1 LFDLRLR
8 RWYNSPRFQ
17 PEETVIIPIRGLA
30 LVVLAG
36 SLVGPS
42 PLAAQ
47 DSKSTAVAGELTR
60 LLDDMK
66 LDAVAARH
74 GTDQFVAAL
83 YFQGSQLLVVG
94 GRYSA
99 PDRLQYLIGQKQYRD
114 VYADLS
120 SASEQATKVFVM
132 DLGANGLKFKR
143 ENNEPFDTVDS
154 SGASVAF
161 NGERGKLSE
170 DDYRKV
176 FTTSDA
182 QYTSMLQALL
192 AALKKPS

>member
-1 LFDLRLR
+1 
-8 RWYNSPRFQ
+8 
-17 PEETVIIPIRGLA
+17 VIIPIRGLA

-47 DSKSTAVAGELTR
+47 DSRSTAVAGELTR
-60 LLDDMK
+60 LLDEMK

-132 DLGANGLKFKR
+132 DLGANGLRFKR

>member
-1 LFDLRLR
+1 MTAR
-8 RWYNSPRFQ
+8 
-17 PEETVIIPIRGLA
+17 RGLRFVA
-30 LVVLAG
+30 LAALL
-36 SLVGPS
+36 LVPS
-42 PLAAQ
+42 TLSAQ
-47 DSKSTAVAGELTR
+47 DSKSAAVAGELTK
-60 LLDDMK
+60 LLDQMK

-94 GRYSA
+94 GKYST
-99 PDRLQYLIGQKQYRD
+99 PDRITYLIGQKQYRD

-132 DLGANGLKFKR
+132 DLGANGLKFRR
-143 ENNEPFDTVDS
+143 ENNEPFDTVDA
-154 SGASVAF
+154 SGTSVAF

-176 FTTSDA
+176 FATSDE

-192 AALKKPS
+192 AAIKKPS

>member
-1 LFDLRLR
+1 M
-8 RWYNSPRFQ
+8 
-17 PEETVIIPIRGLA
+17 TAIRGLSV
-30 LVVLAG
+30 VVLAG
-36 SLVGPS
+36 CLLVPS
-42 PLAAQ
+42 TLFAQ
-47 DSKSTAVAGELTR
+47 DSKSAPLAGELTK
-60 LLDDMK
+60 LLDQMK

-74 GTDQFVAAL
+74 GTDQYVAAL

-94 GRYSA
+94 GKYST
-99 PDRLQYLIGQKQYRD
+99 PDRLNYLIGQKQYRD

-154 SGASVAF
+154 SGGSVAF

-170 DDYRKV
+170 DDYKKV
-176 FTTSDA
+176 FATSDE
-182 QYTSMLQALL
+182 QYTSMLQALV

>member
-1 LFDLRLR
+1 MIAARGL
-8 RWYNSPRFQ
+8 
-17 PEETVIIPIRGLA
+17 TVIA
-30 LVVLAG
+30 LAG
-36 SLVGPS
+36 LLFAPS
-42 PLAAQ
+42 ALLAQ
-47 DSKSTAVAGELTR
+47 ESKSASVAGELTK
-60 LLDDMK
+60 LLDTMK
-66 LDAVAARH
+66 LDAVAARQ
-74 GTDQFVAAL
+74 GTDRFVAAL

-94 GRYSA
+94 ANYSV
-99 PDRLQYLIGQKQYRD
+99 PERINLLIGQKQYRD

-120 SASEQATKVFVM
+120 SASEQSTKVFVM

-154 SGASVAF
+154 SGSSVAF

-170 DDYRKV
+170 DDYKKA
-176 FTTSDA
+176 FASSDE

>member
-1 LFDLRLR
+1 M
-8 RWYNSPRFQ
+8 
-17 PEETVIIPIRGLA
+17 IAIRGLS
-30 LVVLAG
+30 LMVLAG
-36 SLVGPS
+36 LL
-42 PLAAQ
+42 LAPAALSAQ
-47 DSKSTAVAGELTR
+47 DSKSAAVATELTQ
-60 LLDDMK
+60 LLDQMK

-94 GRYSA
+94 GKYSA
-99 PDRLQYLIGQKQYRD
+99 PDRITYLIGQKQYRD

-120 SASEQATKVFVM
+120 SASEQSTKVFVM

-154 SGASVAF
+154 SGASIAF

-170 DDYRKV
+170 DDYRKA
-176 FTTSDA
+176 FATSDA
-182 QYTSMLQALL
+182 QYTAMLQALL
-192 AALKKPS
+192 AAIKKPS

>member
-1 LFDLRLR
+1 MI
-8 RWYNSPRFQ
+8 
-17 PEETVIIPIRGLA
+17 TIRGLR
-30 LVVLAG
+30 LMVLAG
-36 SLVGPS
+36 LLLVPTAVS
-42 PLAAQ
+42 AQ
-47 DSKSTAVAGELTR
+47 DSKSAAVAAELTK
-60 LLDDMK
+60 LLDQMK

-94 GRYSA
+94 AKYST
-99 PDRLQYLIGQKQYRD
+99 PDRITYLIGQKQYRD

-154 SGASVAF
+154 SGTSIAF

-170 DDYRKV
+170 DDYRKA
-176 FTTSDA
+176 FATSDE
-182 QYTSMLQALL
+182 QYAAMLQALL
-192 AALKKPS
+192 AGLKKPS

>member
-1 LFDLRLR
+1 M
-8 RWYNSPRFQ
+8 
-17 PEETVIIPIRGLA
+17 IAIRGLSVIA
-30 LVVLAG
+30 LACFL
-36 SLVGPS
+36 LV
-42 PLAAQ
+42 PLTLSAQ
-47 DSKSTAVAGELTR
+47 DSKSAAVAGELTK
-60 LLDDMK
+60 LLDQMK
-66 LDAVAARH
+66 LDSVAARQ

-94 GRYSA
+94 AKYST
-99 PDRLQYLIGQKQYRD
+99 PDRLTYLIGQKQYRD

-120 SASEQATKVFVM
+120 SASEQSTKVFVM

-154 SGASVAF
+154 SGTSVAF

-176 FTTSDA
+176 FTSSDE
-182 QYTSMLQALL
+182 QYATMLQALL

>member
-1 LFDLRLR
+1 M
-8 RWYNSPRFQ
+8 
-17 PEETVIIPIRGLA
+17 IAIRGLSIVA
-30 LVVLAG
+30 LASVL
-36 SLVGPS
+36 LVPS
-42 PLAAQ
+42 TLSAQ
-47 DSKSTAVAGELTR
+47 DSKSASVAGELTK
-60 LLDDMK
+60 LLDQMK

-74 GTDQFVAAL
+74 GTDQYVAAL

-94 GRYSA
+94 AKYST
-99 PDRLQYLIGQKQYRD
+99 PDRLNYLIGQKQYRD

-120 SASEQATKVFVM
+120 SASEQSTKIFVM

-154 SGASVAF
+154 SGGSVAF

-176 FTTSDA
+176 FTTSDE
-182 QYTSMLQALL
+182 QYTSMLQALI
-192 AALKKPS
+192 AVLKKPS

>member
-1 LFDLRLR
+1 MIAMRGLRLM
-8 RWYNSPRFQ
+8 
-17 PEETVIIPIRGLA
+17 
-30 LVVLAG
+30 VLAG
-36 SLVGPS
+36 LLLVPTS
-42 PLAAQ
+42 LAAQ
-47 DSKSTAVAGELTR
+47 DSKSAAVAAELTK
-60 LLDDMK
+60 LLDQMK

-94 GRYSA
+94 AKYST
-99 PDRLQYLIGQKQYRD
+99 PDRITYLIGQKQYRD

-154 SGASVAF
+154 SGASIAF

-170 DDYRKV
+170 DDYRKA
-176 FTTSDA
+176 FATSDE
-182 QYTSMLQALL
+182 QYAAMLQALL

>member
-1 LFDLRLR
+1 MTAR
-8 RWYNSPRFQ
+8 
-17 PEETVIIPIRGLA
+17 RGLWFVA
-30 LVVLAG
+30 LAAFL
-36 SLVGPS
+36 LVPS
-42 PLAAQ
+42 TLSAQ
-47 DSKSTAVAGELTR
+47 DSKSAAVAGELTK
-60 LLDDMK
+60 LLDQMK

-94 GRYSA
+94 GKYST
-99 PDRLQYLIGQKQYRD
+99 PDRITYLIGQKQYRD

-132 DLGANGLKFKR
+132 DLGANGLKFRR
-143 ENNEPFDTVDS
+143 ENDEPFDTVDS
-154 SGASVAF
+154 SGTSVAF

-170 DDYRKV
+170 DAYRKV
-176 FTTSDA
+176 FTTSDE

-192 AALKKPS
+192 AAIKKPS

>member
-1 LFDLRLR
+1 M
-8 RWYNSPRFQ
+8 
-17 PEETVIIPIRGLA
+17 TAIRGFG
-30 LVVLAG
+30 LVALAG
-36 SLVGPS
+36 FLLVPTSLS
-42 PLAAQ
+42 AQ
-47 DSKSTAVAGELTR
+47 DSKSAAVAGELTK
-60 LLDDMK
+60 LLDQMK
-66 LDAVAARH
+66 LDAVAAKH

-94 GRYSA
+94 AKYSA
-99 PDRLQYLIGQKQYRD
+99 PERMNQLIGQKQYRD

-120 SASEQATKVFVM
+120 SASEKATKVFVM

-143 ENNEPFDTVDS
+143 DDNEPFDTVDT
-154 SGASVAF
+154 SGGSVAF

-170 DDYRKV
+170 DDYRKA
-176 FTTSDA
+176 FTTSDE

>member
-1 LFDLRLR
+1 MIA
-8 RWYNSPRFQ
+8 
-17 PEETVIIPIRGLA
+17 TRGLS
-30 LVVLAG
+30 VVVIAGCLLA
-36 SLVGPS
+36 PS
-42 PLAAQ
+42 TLFAQ
-47 DSKSTAVAGELTR
+47 DSKSASVAGELTQ
-60 LLDDMK
+60 LLDQMK
-66 LDAVAARH
+66 LDAVAAKH

-94 GRYSA
+94 AKYST
-99 PDRLQYLIGQKQYRD
+99 PDRLNYLIGQKQYRD

-120 SASEQATKVFVM
+120 SASEQSTKVFVM

-170 DDYRKV
+170 DDYKKV
-176 FTTSDA
+176 FATSDE
-182 QYTSMLQALL
+182 QYTSMLQALI

>member
-1 LFDLRLR
+1 M
-8 RWYNSPRFQ
+8 
-17 PEETVIIPIRGLA
+17 TATRGLG
-30 LVVLAG
+30 LVTLAG
-36 SLVGPS
+36 ILLVPSSLS
-42 PLAAQ
+42 AQ
-47 DSKSTAVAGELTR
+47 DSKSASVAGELTK
-60 LLDDMK
+60 LLDQMK
-66 LDAVAARH
+66 LDSIAAKQ
-74 GTDQFVAAL
+74 GTDRFVAAL

-94 GRYSA
+94 AKYSV
-99 PDRLQYLIGQKQYRD
+99 PDRLNLLIGQKQYRD

-120 SASEQATKVFVM
+120 SASEQSTKVFVM

-154 SGASVAF
+154 SGDSVAF

-170 DDYRKV
+170 DDYRKA
-176 FTTSDA
+176 FATSDE

>member
-1 LFDLRLR
+1 M
-8 RWYNSPRFQ
+8 
-17 PEETVIIPIRGLA
+17 TIAIRA
-30 LVVLAG
+30 PSVMVLAG
-36 SLVGPS
+36 LLLAPS
-42 PLAAQ
+42 TLFAQ
-47 DSKSTAVAGELTR
+47 DSKSAAVAGELTR
-60 LLDDMK
+60 VLDEMK
-66 LDAVAARH
+66 LDAIAAKH

-83 YFQGSQLLVVG
+83 YYQGSQLLVVG
-94 GRYSA
+94 AKYSV
-99 PDRLQYLIGQKQYRD
+99 PDRLTYLIGQKQYRD

-120 SASEQATKVFVM
+120 SASEQATKIFVM

-154 SGASVAF
+154 SGSSVAF

-170 DDYRKV
+170 DDYRKA
-176 FTTSDA
+176 FATSDE